1 MRKSFLADALIDKGI
16 RKGFYQGQHQQAIE
30 IAKNLLA
37 SGLTPE
43 FVLNTVTNHEFQLN
57 MPF

>member
-37 SGLTPE
+37 NGLTPE